1 MSAHDRI
8 TVVFSSRSKA
18 TNNYITLVYY
28 LCRLADVSMRMVRN
42 PVKGAAPSLVFE
54 GSLEFLPFSDFEAAP
69 VSKGSLVLIDGK
81 VGCFFN

>member
-1 MSAHDRI
+1 
-8 TVVFSSRSKA
+8 
-18 TNNYITLVYY
+18 
-28 LCRLADVSMRMVRN
+28 MRMVRN